1 MRSGIDPIEAVKM
14 LKDRLIT
21 VQMHD
26 LHELSPE
33 GHDVPWGT
41 GVGQTEKFIR
51 EIHRLGIQPTMFGL
65 EYSYNWFESMPEI
78 KRCIDFFNKVS
89 IQLAKRG
96 EP

>member
-1 MRSGIDPIEAVKM
+1 MRSGIDPIEGVRL

-41 GVGQTEKFIR
+41 GVGKSQQFFQEV
-51 EIHRLGIQPTMFGL
+51 HRLGLRPVMFGL
-65 EYSYNWFESMPEI
+65 EYSYDWLDSMPEI
-78 KRCIDFFNKVS
+78 AQSRDFFNQVS
-89 IQLAKRG
+89 LELAKG
-96 EP
+96 GA